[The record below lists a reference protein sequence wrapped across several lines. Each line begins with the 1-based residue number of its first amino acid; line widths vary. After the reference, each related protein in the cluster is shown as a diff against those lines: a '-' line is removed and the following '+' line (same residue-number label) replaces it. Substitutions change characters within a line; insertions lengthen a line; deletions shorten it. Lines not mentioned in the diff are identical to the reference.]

1 MRAGSPVSATRAAAD
16 GGRERALEND
26 ERVDGGDP
34 AHGVVA
40 YGVRHEQRV
49 GQRVDGV
56 EKQSRE
62 RRQHE
67 TQDEFMHGRRSERE
81 LLFAEGCAAHFASST
96 LKAIL

>member
-1 MRAGSPVSATRAAAD
+1 MRAGSPVRATRAAAARL
-16 GGRERALEND
+16 GCALEND

-62 RRQHE
+62 RREDQREKEGFAHASVARGEPSDEDEHE
-67 TQDEFMHGRRSERE
+67 TCGKKT
-81 LLFAEGCAAHFASST
+81 EG
-96 LKAIL
+96 L